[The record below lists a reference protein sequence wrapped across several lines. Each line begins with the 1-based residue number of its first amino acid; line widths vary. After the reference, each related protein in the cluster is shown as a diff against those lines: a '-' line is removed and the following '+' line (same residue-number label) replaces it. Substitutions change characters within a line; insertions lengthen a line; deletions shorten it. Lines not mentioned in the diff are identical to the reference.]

1 LGSTSSR
8 VGDAPLI
15 MDVNAFPNYIG
26 VEEAP
31 SVIGRPLL
39 DGARRAA
46 RQRVELAQADRK
58 VSAPRIRS
66 AA

>member
-1 LGSTSSR
+1 
-8 VGDAPLI
+8 